1 MLIDPSISYDVAL
14 VESKIRTLV
23 IYVASVIFSLPVFW
37 YSQTTVPMLTYVEA
51 NQDLLQLNETFQEQI
66 RKIHNDSGYTA
77 FFDEYNKF
85 PTSGHMPTPPNANET
100 SSPFRGLVA
109 DAAQLYNPC
118 LNIYHITDTCPTRYD
133 PIDTLDPAH
142 PEAGGFFNLTE
153 VKTAMH
159 APQVSYS
166 TCASAPVYAGT
177 GRDQAPPVSIS
188 VLPGV
193 FDRVPINIV
202 ANGALDML
210 IPSVGTLFALQN
222 VSWHG
227 TVGFTAPPTAKFV
240 LPPAPAAA
248 EGGSGQSPLGP
259 AGEMGTWAYERGVL
273 FADVKGAGH
282 ELPEY
287 NPSAA
292 FRLLEVLLGRVSVN
306 EGMGGGAGWT
316 VQPGN

>member
-1 MLIDPSISYDVAL
+1 MLN
-14 VESKIRTLV
+14 
-23 IYVASVIFSLPVFW
+23 F
-37 YSQTTVPMLTYVEA
+37 VEA
-51 NQDLLQLNETFQEQI
+51 NQGLLQLNESFQNEI
-66 RKIHNDSGYTA
+66 RQIHNDSGYTT
-77 FFDEYNKF
+77 FFNDYNKF
-85 PTSGHMPTPPNANET
+85 PTSGHMPTPPNDNET
-100 SSPFRGLVA
+100 DSPFRSLVA

-118 LNIYHITDTCPTRYD
+118 LNIYHITDTCPTKYD
-133 PIDTLDPAH
+133 PIDTLDPAQ

-153 VKTAMH
+153 VKAAMH

-166 TCASAPVYAGT
+166 TCSSTPVYAGT
-177 GRDQAPPVSIS
+177 GSDQARPVSIT

-222 VSWHG
+222 VSWQG

-240 LPPAPAAA
+240 LPAAPTATD
-248 EGGSGQSPLGP
+248 EGSQSPLGP
-259 AGEMGTWAYERGVL
+259 SGEMGTWAYERGVL

-282 ELPEY
+282 ELPEH

-292 FRLLEVLLGRVSVN
+292 FRLLEVLLGRVGVD

-316 VQPGN
+316 VQPGV